1 MLALPVVIPEAWRRD
16 AMEVAAELSTDV
28 RMGLTSA
35 EAAARLERY
44 GPNHLD
50 AAAMVTAWRKLL
62 FQFADP
68 LIYLLLVAVVVSFV
82 AWILEGRNGVPFEV
96 IVIAVIIVLNAVLGY
111 VQEARAEQ
119 AVAALQSMTAST
131 AGVVRN
137 GREERVASAD
147 VVPGDVLLLGE
158 GDAVCADARL
168 VEVASLTVAEAS
180 LTGESEAVLKDV
192 TTLAG
197 PAGVGDRLNMVFNGT
212 AVTVAVDGRL

>member
-68 LIYLLLVAVVVSFV
+68 LIYLPGFDCGSELTPSSPYVDRHLPALAV
-82 AWILEGRNGVPFEV
+82 R
-96 IVIAVIIVLNAVLGY
+96 
-111 VQEARAEQ
+111 
-119 AVAALQSMTAST
+119 
-131 AGVVRN
+131 VRDRK
-137 GREERVASAD
+137 G
-147 VVPGDVLLLGE
+147 
-158 GDAVCADARL
+158 
-168 VEVASLTVAEAS
+168 
-180 LTGESEAVLKDV
+180 LTGGRRE
-192 TTLAG
+192 LAG
-197 PAGVGDRLNMVFNGT
+197 RSRDPPVR
-212 AVTVAVDGRL
+212 